1 MEKYQNA
8 TLLPFDRHIDELGR
22 IIVPVEIRRNFGWN
36 EGDLLTFAID
46 VEEKCLILHKKEPGM
61 SSTSW
66 RE

>member
-8 TLLPFDRHIDELGR
+8 TLLPFGRHIDELGR

-61 SSTSW
+61 SSTS
-66 RE
+66 